1 MDLLRA
7 IRDPDAAQALLPAV
21 VRGLRRAAEHVRAR
35 IMSMPVNK
43 ALLDAAETKYGMR
56 CDRTSEVINT
66 LGVIPRDEAPSGPLY
81 GDVDMDATYVL
92 SSDLRT
98 MRIGEFEERVM
109 RPIVYQSLVAEM
121 KIHEQAQCHAA
132 SSVMLQQIADTLELL
147 TDGALCQVLFVCLL
161 AAGFLPSA
169 ELEDARAMRIFCP
182 TPETPAIN
190 ETLVGMLEGSV
201 DVTAALEDL
210 VARVTFA

>member
-7 IRDPDAAQALLPAV
+7 IRDPDAARALLPAV
-21 VRGLRRAAEHVRAR
+21 VRGLWRAAEQAREHVAAT
-35 IMSMPVNK
+35 PVNK

-56 CDRTSEVINT
+56 CDRTSDVINT
-66 LGVIPRDEAPSGPLY
+66 LGVAPLDEPPSGPLY
-81 GDVDMDATYVL
+81 GDVDMDTTYAL
-92 SSDLRT
+92 PDGLRT

-109 RPIVYQSLVAEM
+109 RPIVHQSLLAEM
-121 KIHEQAQCHAA
+121 KIHEQARCHAA
-132 SSVMLQQIADTLELL
+132 SSVMLRQIADTLEPL

-161 AAGFLPSA
+161 AAGFLPCA

-182 TPETPAIN
+182 TLDTPAIN
-190 ETLVGMLEGSV
+190 DTLVGMLEGSV
-201 DVTAALEDL
+201 DVTAALEDI